1 MRLKKTGR
9 FTLLLETDSQYHN
22 DLIIDQFTKQAIP
35 FTQNAA
41 HSAEYAIK
49 RLVTLSNVS
58 KNDTVL
64 DVACGSGLVSC
75 GYLKVSPIYVST
87 TTNQGR

>member
-35 FTQNAA
+35 FT
-41 HSAEYAIK
+41 
-49 RLVTLSNVS
+49 LSNPMLIV
-58 KNDTVL
+58 K
-64 DVACGSGLVSC
+64 
-75 GYLKVSPIYVST
+75 
-87 TTNQGR
+87 